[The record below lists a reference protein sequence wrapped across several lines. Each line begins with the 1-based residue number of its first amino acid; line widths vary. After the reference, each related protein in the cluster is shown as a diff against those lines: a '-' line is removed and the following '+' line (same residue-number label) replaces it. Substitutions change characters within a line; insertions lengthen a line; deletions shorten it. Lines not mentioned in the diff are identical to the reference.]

1 MDDYT
6 DNGGATM
13 KISVAFERKV
23 SDGAYGSITAKAW
36 AEKDIETS
44 SLAEAASAEADL
56 FAVCKAIVLDELG
69 IPFTADADGV
79 VREKQVPVASRE
91 EAPAGGGTRIV
102 GGQDNMQRVD
112 AATGGGGHQLR
123 VMNPED
129 LGGQSIPDWLVD
141 KTAKDGVNAVWY
153 NGHKA
158 TGKQPHWR
166 QAISREQK
174 AAGVE
179 AKAYWPP
186 SSGGGGGGSRF
197 TPRAGEESF

>member
-1 MDDYT
+1 MET
-6 DNGGATM
+6 TMSNGGATM

-36 AEKDIETS
+36 AEIDVDAGNAS
-44 SLAEAASAEADL
+44 EAANAQADL
-56 FAVCKAIVLDELG
+56 FAACKATVLDELG
-69 IPFTADADGV
+69 IPFTADDNGV
-79 VREKQVPVASRE
+79 VREKQIPVASRE
-91 EAPAGGGTRIV
+91 EAPAGGERRIV
-102 GGQDNMQRVD
+102 GGQDAMQRVD

-129 LGGQSIPDWLVD
+129 LGNNPIPDWLID

-158 TGKQPHWR
+158 TGRQPHWR
-166 QAISREQK
+166 QAITKEQK

-179 AKAYWPP
+179 PKAYWPP
-186 SSGGGGGGSRF
+186 NNNGGGSRF
-197 TPRAGEESF
+197 ATRPGEESF